1 MGWQETVVDRHKEH
15 VGGPIE
21 YQDVETMRHQIKDEI
36 DRVRRRL
43 NAAKTGVSF
52 RRLRARRSSVCS
64 LGLGQDMGTP
74 TSIGHINGDALAQRC
89 ATATAA
95 IAAS

>member
-36 DRVRRRL
+36 DRVKRRL
-43 NAAKTGVSF
+43 NAAKTGVPSEGC
-52 RRLRARRSSVCS
+52 AREDH
-64 LGLGQDMGTP
+64 QF
-74 TSIGHINGDALAQRC
+74 
-89 ATATAA
+89 AA
-95 IAAS
+95 

>member
-64 LGLGQDMGTP
+64 LGQDMGTP